1 MLYNHITLVGKYNI
15 MLRKD
20 LKLTNNYLIKQL
32 PKATAFIN
40 KKFEVIHASD
50 QWISVFYFDNTEVFG
65 ESIFNLFNTDNNDWK
80 VVLEKCF
87 NGQPSE
93 LFTTKIK
100 DKNNN
105 NQWFEWSNIPWY
117 DSNENVI
124 GAIIQAENITSR
136 TIDELRLK
144 KLEIIL
150 QEKSEIT
157 KIGTWG
163 YDDNTHKGNW
173 CDITKEIYE
182 VTEDIELPLDTII
195 DFHKD
200 GFSRNRISMAI
211 HNAMMK
217 GTSWSEKLQIV
228 TTKGTTKWVVST
240 GKPIYKDKE
249 FQGLIGT
256 IHDID
261 HQVHTK
267 IKSKEN
273 EHLLKT
279 LIDNLPLNVYI
290 KDRESRKILVNKAEC
305 EYMGVDSPD
314 EILGKNDFDFFEKEV
329 AQKNRKDDISVIK
342 SLKPIL
348 GKETVSIKKDG
359 TSTTFLAS
367 KIPLTDNN
375 GDAYGIIGISMDI
388 THLKQKE
395 KELRDLINVTT
406 LQNKKLMNFAHIVSH
421 NLRSHTANFSM
432 LLDFLVTEKKESEK
446 ESILSMLR
454 NASDNLLDTLDNLN
468 EVVAITN
475 DITIEKTPI
484 NLNKNIENVRKN
496 LSAYLKKN
504 KATIINEIP
513 KNAEIKV
520 IPAYVESIFTNF
532 ITNSVKYR
540 NPDKDPEIKISM
552 SNEGNYSIVSI
563 TDNGL
568 GIDLK
573 KYGNKLF
580 GMYKT
585 FHKHKDS
592 RGIGLYITKNQVEAM
607 NGKITVSSEVNKGTT
622 FNIYFNEKN

>member
-1 MLYNHITLVGKYNI
+1 MLYNHITLVGKYDI
-15 MLRKD
+15 MLKKD
-20 LKLTNNYLIKQL
+20 VKITNNYLIKQL

-50 QWISVFYFDNTEVFG
+50 QWIDAFYFDNTVVFG
-65 ESIFNLFNTDNNDWK
+65 ESIFTLFDNNKDWK
-80 VVLEKCF
+80 LVLEKCF

-93 LFTTKIK
+93 LFSTKIK
-100 DKNNN
+100 DQNNN

-144 KLEIIL
+144 KLETIL
-150 QEKSEIT
+150 HEKSEIT

-163 YDDNTHKGNW
+163 YDTNTEKGNW

-182 VTEDIELPLDTII
+182 AKEDMDLPLETII
-195 DFHKD
+195 NFYKD
-200 GFSRNRISMAI
+200 GFSRNKISMAI
-211 HNAMMK
+211 HSAMTK
-217 GTSWSEKLQIV
+217 GTSWSEKLQII
-228 TTKGTTKWVVST
+228 TTKGTNKWVVST
-240 GKPIYKDKE
+240 GKPIYKGDE
-249 FQGLIGT
+249 FHGLLGT

-261 HQVHTK
+261 NQVHTK

-290 KDRESRKILVNKAEC
+290 KDTESRKILVNKAEC
-305 EYMGVDSPD
+305 EYMGVNSPD
-314 EILGKNDFDFFEKEV
+314 EILGKDDFAFFEKEV
-329 AQKNRKDDISVIK
+329 AQKSREDDISVIK

-359 TSTTFLAS
+359 TTTTFLTS

-375 GDAYGIIGISMDI
+375 GDAYGIVGINTDI

-395 KELRDLINVTT
+395 EELRDLINVTS
-406 LQNKKLMNFAHIVSH
+406 LQNKKLINFAHIVSH

-432 LLDFLVTEKKESEK
+432 LLDFLVNEKEESEK
-446 ESILSMLR
+446 ESILNMLR

-468 EVVAITN
+468 EVVAITTDTN
-475 DITIEKTPI
+475 IEKTPI
-484 NLNKNIENVRKN
+484 NLNKNIESVKQN

-504 KATIINEIP
+504 NATIINKIP
-513 KNAEIKV
+513 ENAEIKV
-520 IPAYVESIFTNF
+520 IPAYVESIFMNF
-532 ITNSVKYR
+532 ITNSVKYK

-552 SNEGNYSIVSI
+552 SKKDNYSIVSI
-563 TDNGL
+563 ADNGL

-607 NGKITVSSEVNKGTT
+607 NGKITVSSEVDKGTT

>member
-1 MLYNHITLVGKYNI
+1 MSYNHITLVGKYDK
-15 MLRKD
+15 MLKKD

-40 KKFEVIHASD
+40 KKYEVIHASD
-50 QWISVFYFDNTEVFG
+50 QWINSFYFDNNDVFG
-65 ESIFNLFNTDNNDWK
+65 KSIFTLFNENNKDWK
-80 VVLEKCF
+80 IILKNCF
-87 NGQPSE
+87 IGQPSE

-100 DKNNN
+100 DQNNN

-117 DSNENVI
+117 DDNENVI

-144 KLEIIL
+144 KLETIL
-150 QEKSEIT
+150 QEKSEIA

-163 YDDNTHKGNW
+163 FDATTQKGNW
-173 CDITKEIYE
+173 CNITKEIHE
-182 VTEDIELPLDTII
+182 ITDDIDLPLDTMIN
-195 DFHKD
+195 FYKD

-217 GTSWSEKLQIV
+217 GVSWSEKLQI
-228 TTKGTTKWVVST
+228 TTANGATKWVVST
-240 GKPIYKDKE
+240 GKPIYKNDE
-249 FQGLIGT
+249 FQGLLGT

-261 HQVHTK
+261 NQVHSK
-267 IKSKEN
+267 IKTKEN

-290 KDRESRKILVNKAEC
+290 KDTESRKILVNKAEC
-305 EYMGVDSPD
+305 EYMGVNSPD
-314 EILGKNDFDFFEKEV
+314 EILGKDDFDFFQKEV
-329 AQKNRKDDISVIK
+329 AQNFRKEDIGVIK
-342 SLKPIL
+342 SLKPVL
-348 GKETVSIKKDG
+348 GKETISIKKDG
-359 TSTTFLAS
+359 STTTFLTS

-375 GDAYGIIGISMDI
+375 GDAYGIVGISTDI

-395 KELRDLINVTT
+395 EELRDLINVTS
-406 LQNKKLMNFAHIVSH
+406 LQNKKLINFAHIVSH

-432 LLDFLVTEKKESEK
+432 LLDFLVNEKEETEK
-446 ESILSMLR
+446 ESILNMLR

-468 EVVAITN
+468 EVVAISSNTN
-475 DITIEKTPI
+475 LDKTPI
-484 NLNKNIENVRKN
+484 NLNGKVESVKQN
-496 LSAYLKKN
+496 LSAYIKKN
-504 KATIINEIP
+504 NATLINEIP

-520 IPAYVESIFTNF
+520 IPAYVDSIFMNF
-532 ITNSVKYR
+532 ITNSVKYK
-540 NPDKDPEIKISM
+540 NPDKDPVIKISM
-552 SNEGNYSIVSI
+552 SKKDNYSVVSI

-607 NGKITVSSEVNKGTT
+607 NGKITVSSKVNKGTT
-622 FNIYFNEKN
+622 FNIYFNEED